1 MAGSFSVEKS
11 KAVIRQKERKIM
23 RITSKSVA
31 IVGCGLVGSTTA
43 FSLVT
48 QGICDEVMMI
58 DINEERAYG
67 EMLDL
72 RDSLEYLNRNV
83 KIRTGKYEDCGDMD
97 IIVITAG
104 APPKPGQS
112 RLDTLDLS
120 AKICQSIVNP
130 IMKSGFDGIFI
141 VISNPVDIIAH
152 YVKELSGLPK
162 NQVIG
167 TGTAIDSARL
177 QTFIA
182 DLAKVDPRSVH
193 AYSMGEHG
201 DSQMVPWSTVTVGG
215 KPFYDVIQDN
225 KELVG
230 EVDLDELVY
239 KTTQEG
245 WEILN
250 RKGTT
255 YYGIATACAGIIK
268 AILNDENRI
277 VPVST
282 LLEGEY
288 GENNVYAGVPTVLN
302 RNGAADVLE
311 IHMTPGELARFKE
324 STNVIRQYTSE
335 ILKKLPEGKN

>member
-1 MAGSFSVEKS
+1 MKVTK
-11 KAVIRQKERKIM
+11 KR
-23 RITSKSVA
+23 VA
-31 IVGCGLVGSTTA
+31 IVGSGLVGATTA
-43 FSLVT
+43 FSLET
-48 QGICDEVMMI
+48 QGVCDEIMMI
-58 DINEERAYG
+58 DINGERAIG

-72 RDSLEYLNRNV
+72 KDAIEYLGRNV
-83 KIRTGKYEDCGDMD
+83 KLTTGTYADCTDMD

-112 RLDTLDLS
+112 RLDTLEIG
-120 AKICQSIVNP
+120 AKICKSIVEP
-130 IMKSGFDGIFI
+130 IMASGFNGIFI
-141 VISNPVDIIAH
+141 VISNPVDILAH
-152 YVKELSGLPK
+152 YVQKISGLPK

-177 QTFIA
+177 KSLIA
-182 DLAKVDPRSVH
+182 QLVNVDPRSVH

-201 DSQMVPWSTVTVGG
+201 DSQMVPWSTVTIAG
-215 KPFYDVIQDN
+215 KPFYDVIADN

-230 EVDLDELVY
+230 DVDLNELVT
-239 KTTQEG
+239 KTAKEG
-245 WEILN
+245 WEIFN

-277 VPVST
+277 IPVST

-288 GENNVYAGVPTVLN
+288 GETDVYAGVPTILN
-302 RNGAADVLE
+302 RSGAADVLE

-324 STNVIRQYTSE
+324 STALIKEYTKRIIE
-335 ILKKLPEGKN
+335 A

>member
-1 MAGSFSVEKS
+1 MK
-11 KAVIRQKERKIM
+11 ITTRK
-23 RITSKSVA
+23 VA

-48 QGICDEVMMI
+48 QGVCDEVMLI
-58 DINEERAYG
+58 DINKERAYG
-67 EMLDL
+67 EMLDM
-72 RDSLEYLNRNV
+72 RDSIEYLNRNV
-83 KIRTGKYEDCGDMD
+83 KVKTGTYAECGDMD

-104 APPKPGQS
+104 APPKQGQT
-112 RLDTLDLS
+112 RLDTLEMS
-120 AKICQSIVNP
+120 AKIIVEP

-141 VISNPVDIIAH
+141 AISNPVDISAH
-152 YVKELSGLPK
+152 YIYKLSGLPK

-177 QTFIA
+177 QNMIA
-182 DLAKVDPRSVH
+182 QTVNVDPRSVH

-201 DSQMVPWSTVTVGG
+201 DSQMVPWSTVTIAG
-215 KPFYDVIQDN
+215 KPFYDVIADN

-230 EVDLDELVY
+230 DVDLDELVY
-239 KTTQEG
+239 RTTQEG
-245 WEILN
+245 WEIFN

-255 YYGIATACAGIIK
+255 YYGIATACVGVIK

-277 VPVST
+277 IPVST

-288 GENNVYAGVPTVLN
+288 GERDVYAGVPTVLN
-302 RNGAADVLE
+302 RSGAYDVLE

-324 STNVIRQYTSE
+324 STRVIREYTDR
-335 ILKKLPEGKN
+335 IMKLNL

>member
-1 MAGSFSVEKS
+1 MKIT
-11 KAVIRQKERKIM
+11 KRK
-23 RITSKSVA
+23 VA
-31 IVGCGLVGSTTA
+31 IVGCGLVGSSTA

-48 QGICDEVMMI
+48 QGVCDEVMMI
-58 DINEERAYG
+58 DIDKEQAYG

-72 RDSLEYLNRNV
+72 KDSIEYLNRNV
-83 KIRTGKYEDCGDMD
+83 QVRTGSYEDCGDMD

-104 APPKPGQS
+104 APPKQGQT
-112 RLDTLDLS
+112 RLDTLELS
-120 AKICQSIVNP
+120 AKICKAIVEP

-141 VISNPVDIIAH
+141 AISNPVDMIAH
-152 YVKELSGLPK
+152 YIYKLSGLPK

-177 QTFIA
+177 QNDIA
-182 DLAKVDPRSVH
+182 QLVNVDPRSVH

-215 KPFYDVIQDN
+215 KPFYDVIADN
-225 KELVG
+225 KEMVG
-230 EVDLDELVY
+230 EVDLEELVY
-239 KTTQEG
+239 KTTRKG
-245 WEILN
+245 WEILE

-255 YYGIATACAGIIK
+255 YYGIATACVGIIK

-277 VPVST
+277 IPVST

-288 GENNVYAGVPTVLN
+288 GEYDVYAGVPVVLN
-302 RNGAADVLE
+302 RSGAYDVLE

-324 STNVIRQYTSE
+324 STSVIRAYTEKIMEYDMSV
-335 ILKKLPEGKN
+335 

>member
-1 MAGSFSVEKS
+1 MKIS
-11 KAVIRQKERKIM
+11 KRK
-23 RITSKSVA
+23 VA

-43 FSLVT
+43 FSLIT
-48 QGICDEVMMI
+48 QGICDEVIMI
-58 DINEERAYG
+58 DINKERAYG

-72 RDSLEYLNRNV
+72 QDTIEYLNKNV
-83 KIRTGKYEDCGDMD
+83 KVRTGDYKDCGDVD

-104 APPKPGQS
+104 APPKQGQT
-112 RLDTLDLS
+112 RLDTLELS
-120 AKICQSIVNP
+120 AKICKSIVDP
-130 IMKSGFDGIFI
+130 IMESGFDGIFL
-141 VISNPVDIIAH
+141 VISNPVDIITH
-152 YVKELSGLPK
+152 YVQFLSGLPK

-167 TGTAIDSARL
+167 SGTAIDSARL
-177 QTFIA
+177 QNMIA
-182 DLAKVDPRSVH
+182 QIAKVDPRSVH

-201 DSQMVPWSTVTVGG
+201 DSQMVPWSTVTVAG
-215 KPFYDVIQDN
+215 KPFYDVIADN

-230 EVDLDELVY
+230 DVVY

-277 VPVST
+277 IPVST

-288 GENNVYAGVPTVLN
+288 GEKDVYAGVPTVLN
-302 RNGAADVLE
+302 RYGASDVLE
-311 IHMTPGELARFKE
+311 IHMTPGELSRFKE
-324 STNVIRQYTSE
+324 STKVIREYTDRILE
-335 ILKKLPEGKN
+335 IHKSL

>member
-1 MAGSFSVEKS
+1 MK
-11 KAVIRQKERKIM
+11 ITTRK
-23 RITSKSVA
+23 VA

-48 QGICDEVMMI
+48 QGVCDEVMLI

-67 EMLDL
+67 EMLDM
-72 RDSLEYLNRNV
+72 RDSIEYLNRNV
-83 KIRTGKYEDCGDMD
+83 KVKTGTYAECGDMD

-104 APPKPGQS
+104 APPKQGQT
-112 RLDTLDLS
+112 RLDTLEMS
-120 AKICQSIVNP
+120 AKIAKSIVEP

-141 VISNPVDIIAH
+141 AISNPVDIIAH
-152 YVKELSGLPK
+152 YIYKLSGLPK

-177 QTFIA
+177 QNMIA
-182 DLAKVDPRSVH
+182 QTVNVDPRSVH

-201 DSQMVPWSTVTVGG
+201 DSQMVPWSTVTIAG
-215 KPFYDVIQDN
+215 KPFYDVIADN

-230 EVDLDELVY
+230 DVDLDELVY
-239 KTTQEG
+239 RTTQEG
-245 WEILN
+245 WEIFN

-255 YYGIATACAGIIK
+255 YYGIVTACVGVIK

-277 VPVST
+277 IPVST

-288 GENNVYAGVPTVLN
+288 GERDVYAGVPTVLN
-302 RNGAADVLE
+302 RSGAYNVLE
-311 IHMTPGELARFKE
+311 IHMTPGELAHFKE
-324 STNVIRQYTSE
+324 STRVIREYTDR
-335 ILKKLPEGKN
+335 IMKLNL

>member
-1 MAGSFSVEKS
+1 MKIST
-11 KAVIRQKERKIM
+11 RK
-23 RITSKSVA
+23 VA

-43 FSLVT
+43 FSLIT
-48 QGICDEVMMI
+48 QGICDEVIMI
-58 DINEERAYG
+58 DINKERAYG

-72 RDSLEYLNRNV
+72 QDTIEYLNKNV
-83 KIRTGKYEDCGDMD
+83 KVKTGDYADCTDVD

-104 APPKPGQS
+104 APPKQGQT
-112 RLDTLDLS
+112 RLDTLELS
-120 AKICQSIVNP
+120 AKICKSIVDP
-130 IMKSGFDGIFI
+130 IMASGFDGIFL
-141 VISNPVDIIAH
+141 VISNPVDIITH
-152 YVKELSGLPK
+152 YVQFLSGLPK

-177 QTFIA
+177 QNMIA
-182 DLAKVDPRSVH
+182 QLAKVDPRSVH

-201 DSQMVPWSTVTVGG
+201 DSQMVPWSTVTVAG
-215 KPFYDVIQDN
+215 KPFYDVIADN
-225 KELVG
+225 KEMIG
-230 EVDLDELVY
+230 DVDLDELLY
-239 KTTQEG
+239 RTTQEG

-277 VPVST
+277 IPVST

-288 GENNVYAGVPTVLN
+288 GEKNVYAGVPTVLN
-302 RNGAADVLE
+302 REGAADVLE

-324 STNVIRQYTSE
+324 STRLIREYTDKIME
-335 ILKKLPEGKN
+335 LPV

>member
-1 MAGSFSVEKS
+1 MNITK
-11 KAVIRQKERKIM
+11 RK
-23 RITSKSVA
+23 VA

-43 FSLVT
+43 FSLTT
-48 QGICDEVMMI
+48 QGVCDEAMLI
-58 DINEERAYG
+58 DINKERAYG

-72 RDSLEYLNRNV
+72 KDSIEYLNRNV
-83 KIRTGKYEDCGDMD
+83 KVYTGSYEECGDMD

-104 APPKPGQS
+104 APPKEGQS
-112 RLDTLDLS
+112 RLDTLELS
-120 AKICQSIVNP
+120 AKICKSIVEP

-152 YVKELSGLPK
+152 YVYKLSGLPK

-177 QTFIA
+177 QDYIA
-182 DLAKVDPRSVH
+182 QLVKVDPRSVH

-215 KPFYDVIQDN
+215 KPFYDVIADN
-225 KELVG
+225 KEMVG
-230 EVDLDELVY
+230 EVDLDDLVY
-239 KTTQEG
+239 KTSQKG
-245 WEILN
+245 WEILK

-255 YYGIATACAGIIK
+255 YYGIATACVGVIK

-277 VPVST
+277 IPVST

-288 GENNVYAGVPTVLN
+288 GERDVYAGVPVVLN
-302 RNGAADVLE
+302 RNGAYDVLE

-324 STNVIRQYTSE
+324 SVGVIREYTE
-335 ILKKLPEGKN
+335 KLMQKNL

>member
-1 MAGSFSVEKS
+1 MK
-11 KAVIRQKERKIM
+11 ITTRK
-23 RITSKSVA
+23 VA

-48 QGICDEVMMI
+48 QGVCDEVMLI
-58 DINEERAYG
+58 DINKERAYG
-67 EMLDL
+67 EMLDM
-72 RDSLEYLNRNV
+72 RDSIEYLNRNV
-83 KIRTGKYEDCGDMD
+83 KVKTGTYAECGDMD

-104 APPKPGQS
+104 APPKQGQT
-112 RLDTLDLS
+112 RLDTLEMS
-120 AKICQSIVNP
+120 AKIAKSIVEP

-141 VISNPVDIIAH
+141 AISNPVDIIAH
-152 YVKELSGLPK
+152 YIYELSGLPK

-177 QTFIA
+177 QNMIA
-182 DLAKVDPRSVH
+182 QTVNADPRSVH

-201 DSQMVPWSTVTVGG
+201 DSQMVPWSTVTIAG
-215 KPFYDVIQDN
+215 KPFYDVIADN

-230 EVDLDELVY
+230 DVDLDELVY
-239 KTTQEG
+239 RTTQEG
-245 WEILN
+245 WEIFN

-255 YYGIATACAGIIK
+255 YYGIATACVGVIK

-277 VPVST
+277 IPVST

-288 GENNVYAGVPTVLN
+288 GERDVYAGVPTVLN
-302 RNGAADVLE
+302 RSGAYDVLE

-324 STNVIRQYTSE
+324 STRVIREYTDR
-335 ILKKLPEGKN
+335 IMKLNL